1 MFSPISIRLFQNTT
15 PIKKTKLKINPK
27 NIFSISRSNIL
38 ISKDNENKSSFISF
52 KRNNEK
58 EKIIKIKN
66 LINES
71 ISTGNYSNNIENEK
85 LNTNRSNSF
94 FNTNNEYLKYSQQK
108 LFFNGFKSYNSRNK
122 ISLSKP
128 DSYSISKKIILTGI
142 DDNKKIKLSDI
153 NSLKN
158 YFVKKKKSNSIYSIL
173 NRQTKDFINN
183 MNKNINYQ
191 IKTNI
196 KKIPFGLSPFP
207 NIRMKKKFKMPESI
221 NKNVILYNKNFNKKA
236 IRERYEKNMKDL
248 LNLKQLMNNIKIMN
262 KENKDDYSY
271 RILISYL
278 SQNGINDEN
287 YYSKKYL
294 KNFKIFLKLDFEI
307 DPKIAFKDCLL
318 DILNGKYDKYIENP
332 MDSIEQSLCYIP
344 KKQVFSQKNIKKVNL
359 FNNHFKLHE
368 IKVEKPSIIEI
379 KETDV
384 KNYMK
389 CLQSCTNVSFDKLE
403 NYEIIKKKGKL
414 LEFICYNKQKKRNLL
429 NNCLK
434 RIENVENNIK
444 PLNNS

>member
-1 MFSPISIRLFQNTT
+1 MKEL
-15 PIKKTKLKINPK
+15 LK
-27 NIFSISRSNIL
+27 
-38 ISKDNENKSSFISF
+38 
-52 KRNNEK
+52 
-58 EKIIKIKN
+58 
-66 LINES
+66 
-71 ISTGNYSNNIENEK
+71 
-85 LNTNRSNSF
+85 
-94 FNTNNEYLKYSQQK
+94 
-108 LFFNGFKSYNSRNK
+108 
-122 ISLSKP
+122 
-128 DSYSISKKIILTGI
+128 
-142 DDNKKIKLSDI
+142 
-153 NSLKN
+153 
-158 YFVKKKKSNSIYSIL
+158 
-173 NRQTKDFINN
+173 
-183 MNKNINYQ
+183 
-191 IKTNI
+191 
-196 KKIPFGLSPFP
+196 
-207 NIRMKKKFKMPESI
+207 
-221 NKNVILYNKNFNKKA
+221 
-236 IRERYEKNMKDL
+236 
-248 LNLKQLMNNIKIMN
+248 LKQLMNNIKIMN
-262 KENKDDYSY
+262 KENKNDYAY

-307 DPKIAFKDCLL
+307 DPKIAFKECLL

-332 MDSIEQSLCYIP
+332 MDSVEQSLYYIP

-389 CLQSCTNVSFDKLE
+389 SLQSCTNVSFDKLE
-403 NYEIIKKKGKL
+403 NFEIIKKKGKL

-434 RIENVENNIK
+434 RIENIENNIK